1 VVIAIIGVLIALLL
15 PAVQAAREA
24 ARRMQCTN
32 HMKQCVLALH
42 NYHDVYES
50 LPGGSMNFGWYSV
63 WGAHVAVLPFI
74 EESNRYAPLRQAW
87 IDAGGSGGVG
97 PAPGSSITTYPFL
110 AGPIT
115 PYLCPSDTSSK
126 NPGLSGDHARC
137 NMVTNHGDFVNA
149 SRYTPAN
156 ALRGLFGYCEV
167 RNYLP
172 FSGITDG
179 LSNTFAISE
188 MVTAPVANSKAIRG
202 GVIELTTAIVT
213 DVSNCR
219 NAKDSSDSGMMTGT
233 SAGLYRGR
241 TFIDGRI
248 TCVGFTTVL
257 PPNSPSC
264 TTGNEPSN
272 DNDGGIFTPN
282 SFHSG
287 GVNVGM
293 ADGAIVFVSET
304 INATTTSNAGNIKEG
319 PSNFGIW
326 GNLGVRNDGV
336 PVSVK

>member
-1 VVIAIIGVLIALLL
+1 
-15 PAVQAAREA
+15 
-24 ARRMQCTN
+24 
-32 HMKQCVLALH
+32 MKQCVLGLH
-42 NYHDVYES
+42 NYHDVHDS
-50 LPGGSMNFGWYSV
+50 LPAGSMNFGWYAV

-74 EESNRYAPLRQAW
+74 EESNRYVSLYQAW
-87 IDAGGSGGVG
+87 ISAGGGTVGVG
-97 PAPGSSITTYPFL
+97 PAPDSSITTYPFL
-110 AGPIT
+110 AGTIA
-115 PYLCPSDTSSK
+115 PYICPSDVNSRV
-126 NPGLSGDHARC
+126 PGILGNHARC
-137 NMVTNHGDFVNA
+137 NMVTNHGDYVYA
-149 SRYTPAN
+149 TRYTPYD
-156 ALRGLFGYCEV
+156 ALRGLFAYSHGG
-167 RNYLP
+167 RLYLP

-188 MVTAPVANSKAIRG
+188 MATVPEANSKAIRG
-202 GVIELTTAIVT
+202 GVVELTTAIVT

-219 NAKDSSDSGMMTGT
+219 NAKDSGNPTMMTGT
-233 SAGLYRGR
+233 GANIYRGR

-248 TCVGFTTVL
+248 TCTGFTTVL

-264 TTGNEPSN
+264 NTGDQAGD

-282 SFHSG
+282 SYHSG

-304 INATTTSNAGNIKEG
+304 INATTTSNAGNVKNG

-336 PVSVK
+336 SVSVK